1 MPLNDPRTDHGWE
14 FSGRAI
20 PAVVLIVIGTLFLLG
35 NMHILPSLNWFDFWP
50 VILIVIGLMK
60 LLEAPQ
66 KGSYLGGAI
75 LFGLGAVF
83 LTDNLHFLPF
93 PVWDLW
99 PLALIA
105 LGAGLLFERIPWGNR
120 PEWTGRHDWGR
131 RAGCFGPRVSVAS
144 GPGALNLAAVFS
156 GGKRKFDGQ
165 EFRGGVVSA
174 VFGGFDIDLRRA
186 VMSGDFVVFRVDVVF
201 GGCEIK
207 IPESW
212 DVEMHG
218 AAIFGGFSD
227 ETRHPPA
234 GAPGTKRLVIKG
246 GAVFGGVVVKN

>member
-1 MPLNDPRTDHGWE
+1 MPLNDPRADRGWE
-14 FSGRAI
+14 FPARAI

-35 NMHILPSLNWFDFWP
+35 NMHILPSRDWFDFWP

-60 LLEAPQ
+60 LVEAPR
-66 KGSYLGGAI
+66 KGSYLWGSI
-75 LFGLGAVF
+75 LFGLGAVL
-83 LTDNLHFLPF
+83 LTDNLDLLPF
-93 PVWDLW
+93 SAWNFWPVI
-99 PLALIA
+99 LIA
-105 LGAGLLFERIPWGNR
+105 VGVWLLFERTPWNS
-120 PEWTGRHDWGR
+120 RHVE
-131 RAGCFGPRVSVAS
+131 CFGPRVSSA
-144 GPGALNLAAVFS
+144 GALNLAAVFS

-165 EFRGGVVSA
+165 EFRGGVISA
-174 VFGGFDIDLRRA
+174 VFGGFDIDLRKA
-186 VMSGDFVVFRVDVVF
+186 AIAGDSVVLRVDVVF

-234 GAPGTKRLVIKG
+234 GAPGTKQFIVKG

>member
-1 MPLNDPRTDHGWE
+1 MPLNDPRSDHGWE

-20 PAVVLIVIGTLFLLG
+20 PAVVLIVVGTLFLLG
-35 NMHILPSLNWFDFWP
+35 NLHVLPSLNWFDFWP

-60 LLEAPQ
+60 LLEAPR
-66 KGSYLGGAI
+66 KGSYLVGAI
-75 LFGLGAVF
+75 LFGLGIVF
-83 LTDNLHFLPF
+83 LSDNLNFLPF

-105 LGAGLLFERIPWGNR
+105 VGAWLLFERMPWA
-120 PEWTGRHDWGR
+120 TGRAEFR
-131 RAGCFGPRVSVAS
+131 RPCAS
-144 GPGALNLAAVFS
+144 GSDALNLTAVFS

-165 EFRGGVVSA
+165 EFRGGMVSA
-174 VFGGFDIDLRRA
+174 VFGGFELDLRKA
-186 VMSGDFVVFRVDVVF
+186 VIAGDSVLLRVDAVF

-207 IPESW
+207 IPEAW
-212 DVEMHG
+212 NVEMQG
-218 AAIFGGFSD
+218 AAVFGGFSD

-234 GAPGTKRLVIKG
+234 GAPGTKQFIIKG

>member
-1 MPLNDPRTDHGWE
+1 
-14 FSGRAI
+14 
-20 PAVVLIVIGTLFLLG
+20 VLIVIGTLFLLG
-35 NMHILPSLNWFDFWP
+35 NVHILPSMNWFDFWP

-66 KGSYLGGAI
+66 KGSYVGGAI

-83 LTDNLHFLPF
+83 LTDNLHLLPF
-93 PVWDLW
+93 SVWDLW
-99 PLALIA
+99 PLLLIA
-105 LGAGLLFERIPWGNR
+105 IGAGLLFERIPWGGHG
-120 PEWTGRHDWGR
+120 EWCSRQGHFR
-131 RAGCFGPRVSVAS
+131 PRVSVAS

-186 VMSGDFVVFRVDVVF
+186 VMPGDSVVFRVDVVF

-218 AAIFGGFSD
+218 AAVFGGFSD

-234 GAPGTKRLVIKG
+234 GAPGTKRFVIKG

>member
-1 MPLNDPRTDHGWE
+1 MPLNDPRSDHGWE

-35 NMHILPSLNWFDFWP
+35 NMHILPSRDWFDFWP
-50 VILIVIGLMK
+50 VILIVVGLMK
-60 LLEAPQ
+60 LLEAPR
-66 KGSYLGGAI
+66 KGSYVGGAI
-75 LFGLGAVF
+75 LFGLGAVL
-83 LTDNLHFLPF
+83 LTDNLNLLPF
-93 PVWDLW
+93 SAWNFW
-99 PLALIA
+99 PLILIA
-105 LGAGLLFERIPWGNR
+105 VGVWLLFERAPWGACR
-120 PEWTGRHDWGR
+120 PRGL
-131 RAGCFGPRVSVAS
+131 GPRASILS

-165 EFRGGVVSA
+165 EFRGGVISA
-174 VFGGFDIDLRRA
+174 VFGGFDIDLRKA
-186 VMSGDFVVFRVDVVF
+186 AMAGDSVVLRVDVVF

-234 GAPGTKRLVIKG
+234 GPPGPSSSSSRAG
-246 GAVFGGVVVKN
+246 RFSAAW

>member
-1 MPLNDPRTDHGWE
+1 
-14 FSGRAI
+14 
-20 PAVVLIVIGTLFLLG
+20 VLIVIGTLFLLG
-35 NMHILPSLNWFDFWP
+35 NVHILPSMNWFDFWP

-60 LLEAPQ
+60 LLEAPR
-66 KGSYLGGAI
+66 KGGYVGGAV
-75 LFGLGAVF
+75 LLGLGVVF
-83 LTDNLHFLPF
+83 LTDNLHLLPF
-93 PVWDLW
+93 SVWDLW
-99 PLALIA
+99 PVLLIA
-105 LGAGLLFERIPWGNR
+105 IGAGLLFERIPWGGR
-120 PEWTGRHDWGR
+120 PEWAGR
-131 RAGCFGPRVSVAS
+131 RVCCGPRVAAAS

-186 VMSGDFVVFRVDVVF
+186 TMAGDSAVFRTDVIF

-234 GAPGTKRLVIKG
+234 GAPGIKRLIVRG

>member
-1 MPLNDPRTDHGWE
+1 M
-14 FSGRAI
+14 I

-35 NMHILPSLNWFDFWP
+35 NMHILPSRNWFDFWP

-60 LLEAPQ
+60 LLEAPR
-66 KGSYLGGAI
+66 KGSYVGGAI

-83 LTDNLHFLPF
+83 LADNLNFLPF

-99 PLALIA
+99 PLILIA
-105 LGAGLLFERIPWGNR
+105 VGVWLLFERMPWAG
-120 PEWTGRHDWGR
+120 GRVEYS
-131 RAGCFGPRVSVAS
+131 GPRVS

-174 VFGGFDIDLRRA
+174 VFGGFELDLRKA
-186 VMSGDFVVFRVDVVF
+186 VVSGDSVVLRVDVVF

-212 DVEMHG
+212 NVEMRG

-227 ETRHPPA
+227 ETRHPSV
-234 GAPGTKRLVIKG
+234 GSPGTKQFVIKG

>member
-1 MPLNDPRTDHGWE
+1 MPLNDPRSGHEWE

-60 LLEAPQ
+60 LLEAPR
-66 KGSYLGGAI
+66 KGSYLVGAI
-75 LFGLGAVF
+75 LFGLGIVF
-83 LTDNLHFLPF
+83 LSDNLNFLPF

-105 LGAGLLFERIPWGNR
+105 VGAWLLFERAPWA
-120 PEWTGRHDWGR
+120 TGRAEFCR
-131 RAGCFGPRVSVAS
+131 PRAS
-144 GPGALNLAAVFS
+144 GSDALNLTAVFS

-174 VFGGFDIDLRRA
+174 VFGGFELDLRKAAMAGDSVVLRA
-186 VMSGDFVVFRVDVVF
+186 DLVF

-218 AAIFGGFSD
+218 AAVFGGFSD

-234 GAPGTKRLVIKG
+234 GAPGTKRLILKG

>member
-1 MPLNDPRTDHGWE
+1 M
-14 FSGRAI
+14 
-20 PAVVLIVIGTLFLLG
+20 LIVIGTLFLLG

-66 KGSYLGGAI
+66 KGGYLGGAI

-83 LTDNLHFLPF
+83 LTDNLHLLPF

-105 LGAGLLFERIPWGNR
+105 VGAALLFERIPWSGHR
-120 PEWTGRHDWGR
+120 V
-131 RAGCFGPRVSVAS
+131 GCCSGPRVSVVS

-165 EFRGGVVSA
+165 EFRGGTISA
-174 VFGGFDIDLRRA
+174 VFGGFDLDFRKAAIA
-186 VMSGDFVVFRVDVVF
+186 GDSVVLRVDVVF

-207 IPESW
+207 IPETW

-234 GAPGTKRLVIKG
+234 GAPGTKRFTVKG

>member
-1 MPLNDPRTDHGWE
+1 MPLNNPGSDHGWE

-60 LLEAPQ
+60 LLEAPR
-66 KGSYLGGAI
+66 KGSYLVGAI
-75 LFGLGAVF
+75 LFGLGIVF
-83 LTDNLHFLPF
+83 LSDNLNFLPF

-105 LGAGLLFERIPWGNR
+105 VGAWLLFERAPWA
-120 PEWTGRHDWGR
+120 TGRAEFCR
-131 RAGCFGPRVSVAS
+131 PRVSGS
-144 GPGALNLAAVFS
+144 DALNLTAVFS

-165 EFRGGVVSA
+165 EFRGGVVAA
-174 VFGGFDIDLRRA
+174 VFGGWDLDLRKATIAGDSVVLRA
-186 VMSGDFVVFRVDVVF
+186 DLVF

-207 IPESW
+207 IPDSW
-212 DVEMHG
+212 DVEMNG
-218 AAIFGGFSD
+218 SAVFGGFSD

-234 GAPGTKRLVIKG
+234 GTPGTKRLIMKG

>member
-1 MPLNDPRTDHGWE
+1 
-14 FSGRAI
+14 
-20 PAVVLIVIGTLFLLG
+20 VLIVIGTLFLLG
-35 NMHILPSLNWFDFWP
+35 NVHILPSLNWFDFWP

-60 LLEAPQ
+60 LLEAPRR
-66 KGSYLGGAI
+66 GSYVGGAV

-83 LTDNLHFLPF
+83 LTDNLHLLPF
-93 PVWDLW
+93 PVWSLW
-99 PLALIA
+99 PLILIA
-105 LGAGLLFERIPWGNR
+105 VGAGLLFERLPWSNH
-120 PEWTGRHDWGR
+120 PDWMGRRDWGR
-131 RAGCFGPRVSVAS
+131 RASCCGPRVSAAS

-165 EFRGGVVSA
+165 EFRGGVISA
-174 VFGGFDIDLRRA
+174 VFGGFELDLRKAAMAGDSA
-186 VMSGDFVVFRVDVVF
+186 VLRVDAVF

-212 DVEMHG
+212 NVDLRG

-234 GAPGTKRLVIKG
+234 GAPGIKQFVIKG
-246 GAVFGGVVVKN
+246 GAAFGGVVVKN